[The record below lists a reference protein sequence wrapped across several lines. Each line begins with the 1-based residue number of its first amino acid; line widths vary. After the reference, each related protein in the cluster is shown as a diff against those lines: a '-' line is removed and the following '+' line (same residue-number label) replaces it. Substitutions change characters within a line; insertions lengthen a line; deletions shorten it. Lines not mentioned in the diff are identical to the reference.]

1 MKTSISTQ
9 EEKNSSHI
17 REKKSCRFP
26 ASPQYL
32 MSGDNKTTFSEYLSA
47 KGRNRKILYPAKLSW
62 ETISNNYSQS
72 VTTKKFS
79 WKKKSPTYVVHLTK
93 KHWNTEFKNE
103 HHLALEEKL
112 EAFKYTIISK

>member
-1 MKTSISTQ
+1 MKTSISIQ

-26 ASPQYL
+26 TSPQYL
-32 MSGDNKTTFSEYLSA
+32 MSGDNKTTFLEYLSA

-72 VTTKKFS
+72 VPLKSFPEKKNLPYMLF
-79 WKKKSPTYVVHLTK
+79 T
-93 KHWNTEFKNE
+93 
-103 HHLALEEKL
+103 
-112 EAFKYTIISK
+112 